1 MQKLFKR
8 SLAGM
13 AAAALLY
20 AGASY
25 ADGPPEA
32 YDNGAPAERSLKPDD
47 YLVNADGA
55 KEDPNAKMS
64 EIARAYR
71 NGWIHRGNTDDR
83 ILKQIIQKQHDQDMA
98 AARVAA
104 QPVSGPPPAAPV
116 QPVRRYLP
124 PPPPSYTNA
133 APPPD
138 PYAPPM
144 YAQPMYAPPPVPVQP
159 VQYVPIYPPQPV
171 YQQTMYA
178 PPVGWPVV
186 TVATAYP
193 VVRGGYYGA
202 PWWYGGGYRRWR

>member
-1 MQKLFKR
+1 MQKLIKR
-8 SLAGM
+8 SLAGV
-13 AAAALLY
+13 AVATLLY
-20 AGASY
+20 ASASH

-32 YDNGAPAERSLKPDD
+32 YDNGAPAQRSIKPDD

-71 NGWIHRGNTDDR
+71 NGWIHRGNADDR
-83 ILKQIIQKQHDQDMA
+83 ILKQIIQKQHDENMA

-104 QPVSGPPPAAPV
+104 QPPAAPA

-124 PPPPSYTNA
+124 PPPPSSYA
-133 APPPD
+133 SAPPPD

-159 VQYVPIYPPQPV
+159 VQYVPVYPPQPV
-171 YQQTMYA
+171 YQQTMYQQTMYA
-178 PPVGWPVV
+178 PPAGWPVV
-186 TVATAYP
+186 AAANAYP
-193 VVRGGYYGA
+193 VVQAGYYGA
-202 PWWYGGGYRRWR
+202 PWWYGGGFRRWR